1 MAEKRRRSEDSRKA
15 AALRQ
20 HGSLNPRPEGVGND
34 LFRTYDFFDP
44 KDLVQVK
51 YEMLRQVSVERGSIT
66 EAAAQFGLSRPSFYE
81 AQTAFQQD
89 GLAGLLP
96 EKRGPRRAHKLSE
109 EIMEFLQKEKA
120 EDPDLS
126 GAALAEKLW
135 KERRLRVH
143 RRSIER
149 ALARREKKLPLP
161 TAGRRLTGVA
171 GRELTAHYEEL
182 RAQSLA
188 ASGRGLGLTLFL
200 REGMCAWMHA
210 CAQSIL
216 DARQKRMEQPV
227 RASRSGLSIPR
238 EFPMLLAGLA
248 LHVCEEAVVP

>member
-1 MAEKRRRSEDSRKA
+1 MCKCIYAASVKIFTPFRRHFQVSDGYGSAYLCVYLNIFGQHNGLKRLDVAAICGIVIFTRGGSMTEKKRRSEDSRKA

-20 HGSLNPRPEGVGND
+20 HGSLNPRPGGVGND

-44 KDLVQVK
+44 NDLVQVK
-51 YEMLRQVSVERGSIT
+51 YEMLRQVSVERGSVT

-81 AQTAFQQD
+81 AQSSFQQD
-89 GLAGLLP
+89 GLVGLLP
-96 EKRGPRRAHKLSE
+96 EKRGPRRAHKLSA

-161 TAGRRLTGVA
+161 TAGR
-171 GRELTAHYEEL
+171 
-182 RAQSLA
+182 S
-188 ASGRGLGLTLFL
+188 
-200 REGMCAWMHA
+200 
-210 CAQSIL
+210 
-216 DARQKRMEQPV
+216 
-227 RASRSGLSIPR
+227 
-238 EFPMLLAGLA
+238 
-248 LHVCEEAVVP
+248 

>member
-1 MAEKRRRSEDSRKA
+1 MNTLGQHAEHKRLDMLAICGIVIFTNGDDMAEKKRRSEDSRKA
-15 AALRQ
+15 VALRK
-20 HGSLNPRPEGVGND
+20 HGSLNQRPEGVSND
-34 LFRTYDFFDP
+34 LFSTYDFFDP

-51 YEMLRQVSVERGSIT
+51 YEMLRQVSVERGSVT

-81 AQTAFQQD
+81 AQAAFQQD

-109 EIMEFLQKEKA
+109 EIMEFLKKEKA

-143 RRSIER
+143 RRSVER

-161 TAGRRLTGVA
+161 TVGR
-171 GRELTAHYEEL
+171 
-182 RAQSLA
+182 S
-188 ASGRGLGLTLFL
+188 
-200 REGMCAWMHA
+200 
-210 CAQSIL
+210 
-216 DARQKRMEQPV
+216 
-227 RASRSGLSIPR
+227 
-238 EFPMLLAGLA
+238 
-248 LHVCEEAVVP
+248 

>member
-1 MAEKRRRSEDSRKA
+1 MAEKKRRSEDSRKA

-20 HGSLNPRPEGVGND
+20 HGSLNQRPEGVSND
-34 LFRTYDFFDP
+34 LFSTYDFFDP

-51 YEMLRQVSVERGSIT
+51 YEMLRQVSVERGSVT

-81 AQTAFQQD
+81 AQAAFQQD

-109 EIMEFLQKEKA
+109 EIMEFLKKEKA

-149 ALARREKKLPLP
+149 ALAKKKKKLPLP
-161 TAGRRLTGVA
+161 MP
-171 GRELTAHYEEL
+171 E
-182 RAQSLA
+182 
-188 ASGRGLGLTLFL
+188 
-200 REGMCAWMHA
+200 
-210 CAQSIL
+210 
-216 DARQKRMEQPV
+216 
-227 RASRSGLSIPR
+227 RS
-238 EFPMLLAGLA
+238 
-248 LHVCEEAVVP
+248 

>member
-1 MAEKRRRSEDSRKA
+1 MHIFGQRSVLKRLDMPAICGIVVFTYGGDMAVVKRRTEDSRKT

-20 HGSLNPRPEGVGND
+20 HGSLNPRPDGVGND
-34 LFRTYDFFDP
+34 LFSTYDFFDP

-51 YEMLRQVSVERGSIT
+51 YEMLRQVSVERGSVT

-89 GLAGLLP
+89 GLMGLLP

-109 EIMEFLQKEKA
+109 EVMEFLQKEKG

-135 KERRLRVH
+135 TERRLRVH

-161 TAGRRLTGVA
+161 TAGR
-171 GRELTAHYEEL
+171 
-182 RAQSLA
+182 S
-188 ASGRGLGLTLFL
+188 
-200 REGMCAWMHA
+200 
-210 CAQSIL
+210 
-216 DARQKRMEQPV
+216 
-227 RASRSGLSIPR
+227 
-238 EFPMLLAGLA
+238 
-248 LHVCEEAVVP
+248 

>member
-1 MAEKRRRSEDSRKA
+1 MAEKKRGAENARKT

-20 HGSLNPRPEGVGND
+20 YGSLNPRPEGVGND

-51 YEMLRQVSVERGSIT
+51 YEMLRQVSVERGSVT

-81 AQTAFQQD
+81 AQAAFQLD
-89 GLAGLLP
+89 GLLGLLP

-109 EIMEFLQKEKA
+109 EIMEFLQKEKT

-135 KERRLRVH
+135 RERRLRVH

-161 TAGRRLTGVA
+161 TV
-171 GRELTAHYEEL
+171 E
-182 RAQSLA
+182 
-188 ASGRGLGLTLFL
+188 
-200 REGMCAWMHA
+200 
-210 CAQSIL
+210 
-216 DARQKRMEQPV
+216 
-227 RASRSGLSIPR
+227 RS
-238 EFPMLLAGLA
+238 
-248 LHVCEEAVVP
+248 

>member
-1 MAEKRRRSEDSRKA
+1 MAKRMCKFIYAAHVKGFLPIRRRLLAAVGDVYVFLFCVMHISSQHERRKRLDTGFIGGIVIFTHGGKMAEKKRGAENARKT

-20 HGSLNPRPEGVGND
+20 YGSLNPRPEGVGND

-51 YEMLRQVSVERGSIT
+51 YEMLRQVSVERGSVT
-66 EAAAQFGLSRPSFYE
+66 GAAAQFGLSRPSFYE
-81 AQTAFQQD
+81 AQAAFQQD
-89 GLAGLLP
+89 GLVGLLP

-109 EIMEFLQKEKA
+109 EIMEFLQKEKT

-135 KERRLRVH
+135 RERRLRVH

-161 TAGRRLTGVA
+161 TV
-171 GRELTAHYEEL
+171 E
-182 RAQSLA
+182 
-188 ASGRGLGLTLFL
+188 
-200 REGMCAWMHA
+200 
-210 CAQSIL
+210 
-216 DARQKRMEQPV
+216 
-227 RASRSGLSIPR
+227 RS
-238 EFPMLLAGLA
+238 
-248 LHVCEEAVVP
+248 

>member
-1 MAEKRRRSEDSRKA
+1 MTEKKRGAENARKT

-20 HGSLNPRPEGVGND
+20 YGSSLNPRPEGVGND

-51 YEMLRQVSVERGSIT
+51 YEMLRQVSVERGSVT

-81 AQTAFQQD
+81 AQAAFQQD
-89 GLAGLLP
+89 GLVGLLP

-135 KERRLRVH
+135 RERRLRVH

-161 TAGRRLTGVA
+161 TV
-171 GRELTAHYEEL
+171 E
-182 RAQSLA
+182 
-188 ASGRGLGLTLFL
+188 
-200 REGMCAWMHA
+200 
-210 CAQSIL
+210 
-216 DARQKRMEQPV
+216 
-227 RASRSGLSIPR
+227 RS
-238 EFPMLLAGLA
+238 
-248 LHVCEEAVVP
+248 

>member
-1 MAEKRRRSEDSRKA
+1 MAEKKRGAENARKT

-20 HGSLNPRPEGVGND
+20 YGSLNPRPEGAGND

-51 YEMLRQVSVERGSIT
+51 YEMLRQVSVERGSVT

-81 AQTAFQQD
+81 AQAAFQQD
-89 GLAGLLP
+89 GLVGLLP
-96 EKRGPRRAHKLSE
+96 EKRGPQRAHKLSE

-135 KERRLRVH
+135 RERRLRVH

-161 TAGRRLTGVA
+161 TV
-171 GRELTAHYEEL
+171 E
-182 RAQSLA
+182 
-188 ASGRGLGLTLFL
+188 
-200 REGMCAWMHA
+200 
-210 CAQSIL
+210 
-216 DARQKRMEQPV
+216 
-227 RASRSGLSIPR
+227 RS
-238 EFPMLLAGLA
+238 
-248 LHVCEEAVVP
+248 

>member
-1 MAEKRRRSEDSRKA
+1 MAVAKRRTEDSRKT

-20 HGSLNPRPEGVGND
+20 HGSLNPRPDGVGND
-34 LFRTYDFFDP
+34 LFSTYDFFDP

-51 YEMLRQVSVERGSIT
+51 YEMLRQVSVERGSVT

-89 GLAGLLP
+89 GLMGLLP

-109 EIMEFLQKEKA
+109 EVMEFLQKEKG

-135 KERRLRVH
+135 TERRLRVH

-161 TAGRRLTGVA
+161 TAGR
-171 GRELTAHYEEL
+171 
-182 RAQSLA
+182 S
-188 ASGRGLGLTLFL
+188 
-200 REGMCAWMHA
+200 
-210 CAQSIL
+210 
-216 DARQKRMEQPV
+216 
-227 RASRSGLSIPR
+227 
-238 EFPMLLAGLA
+238 
-248 LHVCEEAVVP
+248 